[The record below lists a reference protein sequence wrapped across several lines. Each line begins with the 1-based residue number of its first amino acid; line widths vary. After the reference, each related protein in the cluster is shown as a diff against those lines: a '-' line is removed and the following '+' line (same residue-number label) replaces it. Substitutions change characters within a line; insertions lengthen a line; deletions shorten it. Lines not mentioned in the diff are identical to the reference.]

1 MPPPA
6 KYATLILSKSYFNSW
21 RHPSHQVVFST
32 EIPCSQHYIE
42 QEFLDAE
49 RIVYLVSC
57 SAIIT
62 DSFGGKRMAKK
73 YEELKFNDDFM
84 FCKILEQNP
93 ALCRELLELILDR
106 KVGDLAC
113 INRQKPVEITAN
125 GKGVRFDVYAEG
137 SDSIIYDI
145 EMQNASKDSIAKR
158 SRYSQGMIDLNLIER
173 GAHYSELNRS
183 YVIYICRFNLFEEIG
198 RHKYSFLNLCQ
209 EDPQIELGDET
220 EKIFLCAKGTAN
232 DVSGKMQAFLNYI
245 ASGTPS
251 DGFTNELENEVKKA
265 RDHIKWRTEYMTF
278 LEQLERERK
287 EGWKE
292 GLEEGRAEERANTL
306 REKARADALAEEV
319 LELKKQ
325 LESLMQK

>member
-1 MPPPA
+1 
-6 KYATLILSKSYFNSW
+6 
-21 RHPSHQVVFST
+21 
-32 EIPCSQHYIE
+32 
-42 QEFLDAE
+42 
-49 RIVYLVSC
+49 
-57 SAIIT
+57 
-62 DSFGGKRMAKK
+62 MAKK

-93 ALCRELLELILDR
+93 ALCRELLELVLDQ
-106 KVGDLAC
+106 KVGELTG
-113 INRQKPVEITAN
+113 INPQKPVEITAN

-145 EMQNASKDSIAKR
+145 EMQNAVSDSIAKR
-158 SRYSQGMIDLNLIER
+158 SRYSQGMIDLNLINR

-183 YVIYICRFNLFEEIG
+183 YVIYICQFNLFEEIG
-198 RHKYSFLNLCQ
+198 RHKYSFLNLCR

-232 DVSGKMQAFLNYI
+232 DVSEKMQAFLNYI

-251 DGFTNELENEVKKA
+251 DSFTNELENEVKKA

-278 LEQLERERK
+278 LEQLERERE
-287 EGWKE
+287 EGRA
-292 GLEEGRAEERANTL
+292 EGRAEERVNTE
-306 REKARADALAEEV
+306 REKARADAAENRVDALAAEI

-325 LESLMQK
+325 LESLNSK

>member
-1 MPPPA
+1 
-6 KYATLILSKSYFNSW
+6 
-21 RHPSHQVVFST
+21 
-32 EIPCSQHYIE
+32 
-42 QEFLDAE
+42 
-49 RIVYLVSC
+49 
-57 SAIIT
+57 
-62 DSFGGKRMAKK
+62 MAKK

-145 EMQNASKDSIAKR
+145 EMQNAVSDSIAKR

-173 GAHYSELNRS
+173 GAHYCELNRS
-183 YVIYICRFNLFEEIG
+183 YVIYICRFNLFEKYG
-198 RHKYSFLNLCQ
+198 RHKYSFLNLCH
-209 EDPQIELGDET
+209 EDPKIELGDET
-220 EKIFLCAKGTAN
+220 EKIFLCAMGTED
-232 DVSGKMQAFLNYI
+232 DVTAKLQAFLSYI

-265 RDHIKWRTEYMTF
+265 RDHIQWRTEYMTF
-278 LEQLERERK
+278 LEQLEKER
-287 EGWKE
+287 
-292 GLEEGRAEERANTL
+292 EEGRAEERINTE
-306 REKARADALAEEV
+306 RERARADAAENRADAAESRADE
-319 LELKKQ
+319 LEKEILKLKKQ
-325 LESLMQK
+325 LESLKQK